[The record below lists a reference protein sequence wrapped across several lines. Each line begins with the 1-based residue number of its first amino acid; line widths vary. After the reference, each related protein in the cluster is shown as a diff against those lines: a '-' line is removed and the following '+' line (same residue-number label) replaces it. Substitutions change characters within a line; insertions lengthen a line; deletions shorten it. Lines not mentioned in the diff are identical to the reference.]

1 MGDVVLIA
9 TIVAF
14 FAAAVLL
21 VRACNGIVADASDD
35 ELQGAEAERD
45 AAV

>member
-14 FAAAVLL
+14 FAAASLL
-21 VRACNGIVADASDD
+21 VRSCNGMIAYASND
-35 ELQGAEAERD
+35 ELASAGAERD
-45 AAV
+45 PPI